1 MQRFKDK
8 FALITGGT
16 NGIGFATAQQF
27 IKENGKAIITGRNA
41 DTVNQAVERLGQ
53 NAFGIVS
60 NAGNMTDVL
69 TLRKQVKQYTENIDF
84 LFVNAGYG
92 KFASVADADEAHFDE
107 LYNMLVKGTF
117 LPFNKFCL

>member
-84 LFVNAGYG
+84 LSSMQDTEN
-92 KFASVADADEAHFDE
+92 
-107 LYNMLVKGTF
+107 LRR
-117 LPFNKFCL
+117 